1 MATATPPDFSLQLTF
16 HGIFF
21 VETGG
26 GSVGSVGRWRKSLGI
41 KEDGRKRKREK
52 VF

>member
-1 MATATPPDFSLQLTF
+1 MTSLPALF
-16 HGIFF
+16 ENLLFF

-26 GSVGSVGRWRKSLGI
+26 GSVGSVGSVGRWRKSLGI
-41 KEDGRKRKREK
+41 KEDGRKRKRKREK